1 MMKCNLIMIKL
12 ILLFGIFDLI
22 SSQIPCTKEG
32 YKEVDEILSKLTMFG
47 AENRKFPTNNNE
59 TNEFCR

>member
-1 MMKCNLIMIKL
+1 MIKYKLIIIKL

-32 YKEVDEILSKLTMFG
+32 YKEIDEILAKLTMFG
-47 AENRKFPTNNNE
+47 DENRKFPTTNNE